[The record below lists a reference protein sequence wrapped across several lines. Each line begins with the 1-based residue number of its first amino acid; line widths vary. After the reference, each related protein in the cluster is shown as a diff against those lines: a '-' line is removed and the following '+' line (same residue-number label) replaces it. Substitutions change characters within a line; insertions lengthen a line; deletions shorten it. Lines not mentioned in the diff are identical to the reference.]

1 MHVLKVAELAHGEKL
16 HTKSLTH
23 SSNLFDALGTKLA
36 LPNCV
41 IQCSLSSVQ
50 HVQSNFALYASGLLL
65 HYLLPSCLM
74 LFPCIVQVNAGND
87 WNSAWNRTRFSS
99 SRKKATSHGLL
110 SRLAKQM
117 KVSMS
122 SMFSSSTAAMN
133 DIPWTCNSASPSLS
147 GICIVLSTVR
157 LQQITRILNM

>member
-1 MHVLKVAELAHGEKL
+1 MHTKSLIHSSSLFDAPGTKLALPNCVIQCYIVIIECGIACFPYAMHVLKVAELAHGEKL

-87 WNSAWNRTRFSS
+87 
-99 SRKKATSHGLL
+99 
-110 SRLAKQM
+110 
-117 KVSMS
+117 
-122 SMFSSSTAAMN
+122 
-133 DIPWTCNSASPSLS
+133 
-147 GICIVLSTVR
+147 
-157 LQQITRILNM
+157 